1 MKKHS
6 IAGIIIV
13 VTVICAVLTVIKR
26 ASDPPMLPLSERP
39 LVIAPQG
46 KLPLG
51 GEAQWV
57 INLAFS
63 PNGHVL
69 AASTNT
75 TVQLWDATT
84 QARLHEIDPAASLTG
99 GYSGVLAW
107 SPDGARLAL
116 GGLAGQSGIYDAR
129 TGTVLT
135 TFTLPHQSMDFAAAL
150 AWSSQDLLAI
160 ASAGNRV
167 DVVDGATYALRYSFL
182 VPAAEVNMVTDV
194 SFSPDGRVLV
204 AGSWDGHVRMWSMV
218 DGALLHDIVAS
229 DDRINAVAVNPAGT
243 IVAAGGDDLRITV
256 WSVATGTR
264 ETTLMGH
271 SEDINTLVFHPD
283 GTQLISGSGYF
294 DDSTNESRDSTVR
307 LWDVPTGHQIGIVG
321 THQYRIMDVAL
332 SPDGH
337 HLASGGMFEGIKL
350 WTIP

>member
-1 MKKHS
+1 MRKHAS
-6 IAGIIIV
+6 
-13 VTVICAVLTVIKR
+13 TVILILVGLAGMILAWLGSATDTPAI
-26 ASDPPMLPLSERP
+26 PQNTLQLS
-39 LVIAPQG
+39 G
-46 KLPLG
+46 K
-51 GEAQWV
+51 AQWV

-63 PNGHVL
+63 PNGLVL
-69 AASTNT
+69 AGATNT

-84 QARLHEIDPAASLTG
+84 QAHLHEIDPAASLTG

-135 TFTLPHQSMDFAAAL
+135 TFTLPHQSTDFAAAL

-160 ASAGNRV
+160 ASSGDRV
-167 DVVDGATYALRYSFL
+167 DVVDGSTYTLRYSFL
-182 VPAAEVNMVTDV
+182 VPNVGVHSQVNVVTDV
-194 SFSPDGRVLV
+194 SFSADGRVLA
-204 AGSWDGHVRMWSMV
+204 AGSWDGHVRLWSMV
-218 DGALLHDIVAS
+218 DGTLLHDLVAS

-243 IVAAGGDDLRITV
+243 IVAAGGDDLRITL

-294 DDSTNESRDSTVR
+294 DDSTNESRDSTIR
-307 LWDVPTGHQIGIVG
+307 LWDVPAGHQIGIVG